1 MERVRGLAA
10 YPEMAGKQSPQR
22 EQLRQH
28 KARVASILSGGGGDG
43 NVVAG
48 GTPGFYTEAPQL
60 IEEEPVEMQGGGLAQ
75 AMGQQRGSMGRRGS
89 PQMMQAMQ
97 RRTGRGGRGRG
108 RQRQMMQQMAQRRGR
123 GRSPMGRGRGAQQQQ
138 VMQQMAQ
145 QRGGQ
150 GRVGPMRGPQRMQM
164 PGRGM
169 ARPGPLGGMPG
180 GGRGIQAQE
189 AERMGPGSTPDDAR
203 MPGGRAMP
211 LRGFQ
216 QKMAM
221 QRRGNLGGNRV
232 GSADQQ
238 GGLARAMQKQTGRP
252 PISRRS
258 AFPGR
263 AR

>member
-1 MERVRGLAA
+1 
-10 YPEMAGKQSPQR
+10 MA
-22 EQLRQH
+22 RQ
-28 KARVASILSGGGGDG
+28 
-43 NVVAG
+43 
-48 GTPGFYTEAPQL
+48 
-60 IEEEPVEMQGGGLAQ
+60 MAQ
-75 AMGQQRGSMGRRGS
+75 
-89 PQMMQAMQ
+89 
-97 RRTGRGGRGRG
+97 GRGRG
-108 RQRQMMQQMAQRRGR
+108 RSPQRQMMQQR
-123 GRSPMGRGRGAQQQQ
+123 
-138 VMQQMAQ
+138 MAQ

-169 ARPGPLGGMPG
+169 ARPGGPGGMPGGRGQIFG
-180 GGRGIQAQE
+180 GGRGIQAQ
-189 AERMGPGSTPDDAR
+189 RRDDPSTHLPPGMGPGSGGPMAPGGRPLDMSQIGRGRGPGATPDDAR

-216 QKMAM
+216 QKQAM

-232 GSADQQ
+232 GPADQQ